1 MTPVRWITLAALG
14 VIAAAASPAA
24 GHIQPS
30 THENNRYLKLTPF
43 GDRLR
48 LAYTIYFGDVP
59 GAALRRQ
66 LDANRDGE
74 VDAAEAD
81 ELGRRIEAEVRHALT
96 VTLDG
101 TDVPIAWDE
110 IEVGMG
116 TPAVAAGT
124 FAIDLIATMCVGRG
138 PHALVIRDDYPL
150 PIAGETELRVEPAL
164 GVTVVH
170 VAVGGSAVIG
180 EDVRIRGTGGPLA
193 EPGWE
198 IKLDLGAA
206 AKPGGAGCGAAG
218 SSGRTDGHGDTQR
231 RWMLV
236 AGAIGLGAVAIG
248 AAIALR
254 RARRRRQNL
263 KG

>member
-1 MTPVRWITLAALG
+1 VRPSWITLAALG
-14 VIAAAASPAA
+14 VIAGAAAPAA

-101 TDVPIAWDE
+101 ADVPIAWDE
-110 IEVGMG
+110 VEVGMG

-138 PHALVIRDDYPL
+138 PHAVVIRDDYPL

-164 GVTVVH
+164 GVEVVH
-170 VAVGGSAVIG
+170 VAVGGSAVIS

-198 IKLDLGAA
+198 IKLDIGDAA
-206 AKPGGAGCGAAG
+206 AVGGAGCGAAG
-218 SSGRTDGHGDTQR
+218 AGGRTAGHAQR

-236 AGAIGLGAVAIG
+236 AGAIGLGAVGLG
-248 AAIALR
+248 AAVALG
-254 RARRRRQNL
+254 RARRRRRQNTN
-263 KG
+263 G